1 MSLAKKI
8 IALLALS
15 STLGCASGPPRG
27 VRAPYSEVQTQKVV
41 IVQVEAS
48 SHFGL
53 TDSQRDALEWNAHT
67 EIASWLVNKGVDVV
81 SLEHSTRYLRSLD
94 ESQDFLDAMPED
106 SLVHTFEPE
115 QSATKEVEYLRK
127 SGSPFGDVPLLFVE
141 LAYYTEG
148 DCREKADGEHV
159 VTRSVGQSEMCV
171 VTHLRAKLVDP
182 LNAQTMWEN
191 NVLMERYSDIDPKA
205 RAKNLEDTVH
215 FLFTGKHGLLSLLE
229 EPREASR

>member
-1 MSLAKKI
+1 MSFAKNI
-8 IALLALS
+8 LALLLLS
-15 STLGCASGPPRG
+15 SIVGCASGPPRG
-27 VRAPYSEVQTQKVV
+27 VRAPYSEAQTQKVV

-67 EIASWLVNKGVDVV
+67 EIASWLMNKGVDVV
-81 SLEHSTRYLRSLD
+81 TLDHSTRYLRSLE

-106 SLVHTFEPE
+106 SLRHTFEPD
-115 QSATKEVEYLRK
+115 QSITKEVEYLRK
-127 SGSPFGDVPLLFVE
+127 AGSPFGDVPLLFVE

-148 DCREKADGEHV
+148 DCREKAAGEHV
-159 VTRSVGQSEMCV
+159 VTRNVGPSKTCL

-191 NVLMERYSDIDPKA
+191 HVLMERYSDIDPKA

-229 EPREASR
+229 EPRESSR